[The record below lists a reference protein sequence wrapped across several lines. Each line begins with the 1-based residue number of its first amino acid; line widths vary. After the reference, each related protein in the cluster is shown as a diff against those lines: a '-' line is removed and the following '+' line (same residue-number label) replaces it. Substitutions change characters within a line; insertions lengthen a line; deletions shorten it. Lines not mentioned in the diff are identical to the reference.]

1 MRVLYLFSRLCFLG
15 LTVTKLSNLKTVR
28 VFLAHPVYIYIYTAA
43 AAAAAAAA
51 TAAAAAGDSVRCIR
65 SFDSGRQSKRW
76 LRAKSVVLS
85 TVAMH
90 MSFLIAISCICVPC
104 CAAYNND
111 RHQPGNPRHSV
122 AVVSASES
130 VQGSNHATDGSV
142 FVIYI

>member
-28 VFLAHPVYIYIYTAA
+28 VFLAHPVS
-43 AAAAAAAA
+43 AAAAA
-51 TAAAAAGDSVRCIR
+51 TAAAAAGDSARCIR

-76 LRAKSVVLS
+76 LRAKSVALS
-85 TVAMH
+85 TVAMQSPKH